1 MCTKII
7 NIDCMIGVSD
17 DEILVEDNTS
27 LKSVVGT
34 YEDNFVTLCMANG
47 DGKKSYM
54 MTKKYARQLAEALM
68 EKAK

>member
-7 NIDCMIGVSD
+7 NIDCLIAVSS
-17 DEILVEDNTS
+17 DEILVEDNIP

-34 YEDNFVTLCMANG
+34 YEDNFVTLLMANG

-54 MTKKYARQLAEALM
+54 MTKKYARKLAEALM